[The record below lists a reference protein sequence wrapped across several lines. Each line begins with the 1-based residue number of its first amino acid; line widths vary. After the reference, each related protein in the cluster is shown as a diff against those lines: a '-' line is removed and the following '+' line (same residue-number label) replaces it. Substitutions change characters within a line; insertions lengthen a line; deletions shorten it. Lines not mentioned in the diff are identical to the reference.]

1 MMLDETTFEFNRIS
15 DFKEIMNWYITNWK
29 VKPDLTDI
37 DLVKDSNLYTFT
49 YLIIYG
55 YNFFIL
61 TKLKYQVLMPIIHKG
76 KYYLQVFNL
85 KGGRCFIIDHV
96 KRKGALEEI
105 YGSVPRK
112 MVNYLFI

>member
-1 MMLDETTFEFNRIS
+1 
-15 DFKEIMNWYITNWK
+15 
-29 VKPDLTDI
+29 
-37 DLVKDSNLYTFT
+37 
-49 YLIIYG
+49 
-55 YNFFIL
+55 
-61 TKLKYQVLMPIIHKG
+61 MPIIHKG

-112 MVNYLFI
+112 MVSFFFIYINIYIYMSFIYIILTKNTPFAAKVFL